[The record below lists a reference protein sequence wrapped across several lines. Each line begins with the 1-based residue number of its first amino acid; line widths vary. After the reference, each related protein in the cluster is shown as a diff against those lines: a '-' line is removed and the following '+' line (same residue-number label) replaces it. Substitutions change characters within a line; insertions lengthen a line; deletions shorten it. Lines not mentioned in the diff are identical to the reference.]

1 MVSITFALSLLH
13 AFSVAANADD
23 ANATI
28 SSAVASV
35 TKSPTTNV
43 NICCKA
49 LQLAL
54 GLKVSYPSSSEYNT
68 FLNNFYSQQESQL
81 SPGCIVSPTS
91 TTDVSISVG
100 ILSILGK
107 LANWSPSCQ
116 FAIKSGGHAP
126 GVSQASINQGVTI
139 NLSPLN
145 FIDVSADQSVVSVG
159 PGARWG
165 EVYLKLDAL
174 QLAVPGGRVNSV
186 GVGGLTVG
194 GGISYFS
201 PRKGF
206 TCDNVKNFE
215 IVLAS
220 GKIVNANANQN
231 SDLYLVLKGG
241 SNNLGVVTRIDF
253 YAFQQGKLWG
263 GNILYPATTA
273 DQQINA
279 LADFSSDPAYDEYAS
294 LITSFAFQPSI
305 GSVVVNNIVYTK
317 PVANPVVYQ
326 PFTAIQPQYSNT
338 LRITNLTDIGS
349 ETGGTFSQLRTLF
362 ITTTFKANKQ
372 MINATYNAWNAAL
385 PSIQSL
391 SNITWS
397 LSFEPAPANIPAKS
411 ASTGG
416 NILGVTP
423 ADGPLIVALLT
434 ATWGNIADD
443 TVVDNTAKTMFETID
458 VYAKASG
465 FYNDWQYLNY
475 AANWQD
481 PIDGLGAV
489 NKAKLQAASR
499 KYDPLGVFQKGVT
512 GGFKLF
518 V

>member
-1 MVSITFALSLLH
+1 MLSITFVLLLLYALS
-13 AFSVAANADD
+13 VATNADD

-28 SSAVASV
+28 DSAVASV
-35 TKSPTTNV
+35 KKSPTTNV

-54 GLKVSYPSSSEYNT
+54 GSKVSYPSSSAYST

-126 GVSQASINQGVTI
+126 GVSQASTNQGVTI

-145 FIDVSADQSVVSVG
+145 SVDVSTDQSVVSVG
-159 PGARWG
+159 PAARWG
-165 EVYLKLDAL
+165 EVYLKLDAV

-215 IVLAS
+215 IVLAG
-220 GKIVNANANQN
+220 GKIVNANVNQN
-231 SDLYLVLKGG
+231 QDLYLALKGG
-241 SNNLGVVTRIDF
+241 SNNLGVVTRIDL

-279 LADFSSDPAYDEYAS
+279 LADFSSNPAYDEYAS

-305 GSVVVNNIVYTK
+305 GSVVVNNIVYIK
-317 PVANPVVYQ
+317 PVANSVVYQ

-362 ITTTFKANKQ
+362 ITSTFKANKQ

-397 LSFEPAPANIPAKS
+397 LSFEPIPVNIPAKS
-411 ASTGG
+411 ASTGE
-416 NILGVTP
+416 NVLRVTP
-423 ADGPLIVALLT
+423 GDGPLIVALLT

-443 TVVDNTAKTMFETID
+443 TVVSNTAKTMFDTID
-458 VYAKASG
+458 AYAKASG

-481 PIDGLGAV
+481 PIDGYGAV
-489 NKAKLQAASR
+489 NKAKLQAASK

>member
-1 MVSITFALSLLH
+1 MLSITFVLPVLYALS
-13 AFSVAANADD
+13 VATNADD

-28 SSAVASV
+28 NSAVTSV
-35 TKSPTTNV
+35 TKSPTTNA

-54 GLKVSYPSSSEYNT
+54 GSKVSYPNTSAYST

-126 GVSQASINQGVTI
+126 GVSQANINQGVTI

-145 FIDVSADQSVVSVG
+145 FIDVSTDQSVVSVG
-159 PGARWG
+159 PAARWG

-220 GKIVNANANQN
+220 GKVVNANANQN
-231 SDLYLVLKGG
+231 PDLYLALKGG

-263 GNILYPATTA
+263 GNVLYPATTA
-273 DQQINA
+273 DQQIDA
-279 LADFSSDPAYDEYAS
+279 LAEFSSNPAYDEYAS
-294 LITSFAFQPSI
+294 LITSFAFQPSV

-317 PVANPVVYQ
+317 PVANPVAYQ

-338 LRITNLTDIGS
+338 LRITNLTDIGG
-349 ETGGTFSQLRTLF
+349 ETAGTITQLRTLF
-362 ITTTFKANKQ
+362 ITTTFEANKQ

-391 SNITWS
+391 SNVTWS
-397 LSFEPAPANIPAKS
+397 LSLEPIPSSVPAKS

-416 NILGVTP
+416 NLLGVTP
-423 ADGPLIVALLT
+423 AEGPLIVALLT
-434 ATWGNIADD
+434 VTWGSIADD
-443 TVVDNTAKTMFETID
+443 TVASNTAKTMFDTID

-465 FYNDWQYLNY
+465 FYNDWQYINY

-481 PIDGLGAV
+481 PIDGYGAV
-489 NKAKLQAASR
+489 NKAKLQAASK

>member
-1 MVSITFALSLLH
+1 MLSITFVLPLLYALS
-13 AFSVAANADD
+13 VATNADD

-28 SSAVASV
+28 NSAVASV

-54 GLKVSYPSSSEYNT
+54 GSKVSYLSSSAYST

-91 TTDVSISVG
+91 TIDVSISVG

-116 FAIKSGGHAP
+116 FAIRSGGHAP
-126 GVSQASINQGVTI
+126 GVSQANINQGVTI
-139 NLSPLN
+139 GLSPLN
-145 FIDVSADQSVVSVG
+145 FIDVSTDHSVVSVG
-159 PGARWG
+159 PGLKWG

-186 GVGGLTVG
+186 GVGGLTIG
-194 GGISYFS
+194 GEWNILFLSQERIHMWTMS
-201 PRKGF
+201 
-206 TCDNVKNFE
+206 KNFE

-220 GKIVNANANQN
+220 GKIVNANANLN
-231 SDLYLVLKGG
+231 PDLYLALKGG

-279 LADFSSDPAYDEYAS
+279 LADFSTGRKSVSIPALYGNSAS
-294 LITSFAFQPSI
+294 ILQH
-305 GSVVVNNIVYTK
+305 
-317 PVANPVVYQ
+317 
-326 PFTAIQPQYSNT
+326 

-349 ETGGTFSQLRTLF
+349 ETGGTFMQLTAPGTPLF
-362 ITTTFKANKQ
+362 PPFNHSPI
-372 MINATYNAWNAAL
+372 L
-385 PSIQSL
+385 PGHYHLNQ
-391 SNITWS
+391 
-397 LSFEPAPANIPAKS
+397 FPVNIPAKS
-411 ASTGG
+411 ASAGG
-416 NILGVTP
+416 NLLGVTP

-443 TVVDNTAKTMFETID
+443 TVVDNTAKNMFDTID
-458 VYAKASG
+458 AYAKASG

-481 PIDGLGAV
+481 PIDGYGAV
-489 NKAKLQAASR
+489 NKAKLQAASKSMIR
-499 KYDPLGVFQKGVT
+499 WVFFRRGLREGLNFCLIEGLLESYLGFRG
-512 GGFKLF
+512 
-518 V
+518 

>member
-1 MVSITFALSLLH
+1 MSSAESDKLLAIISANQTVSPASDLYQDVPSDVLFYDKARSLYNLVVSGVISALSCCGESLQRDRKKHVRAPFLSASVKSHQVKYRDFKYKNPDVPGGEVFDASSLSFLRMLPITLVFPLLC
-13 AFSVAANADD
+13 SISIAANVDD

-28 SSAVASV
+28 NSAVASV

-49 LQLAL
+49 LQFAL
-54 GLKVSYPSSSEYNT
+54 GSKVSYPSSSAYST
-68 FLNNFYSQQESQL
+68 FLTKFYSQQESQL

-100 ILSILGK
+100 ILSALGK
-107 LANWSPSCQ
+107 LTNWSPSCQ

-126 GVSQASINQGVTI
+126 GVNQANINQGVTI

-145 FIDVSADQSVVSVG
+145 SISVSNYQSVVSVG
-159 PGARWG
+159 PAARWG

-174 QLAVPGGRVNSV
+174 QLTVPGGRVNSV
-186 GVGGLTVG
+186 GVRGLTAG
-194 GGISYFS
+194 
-201 PRKGF
+201 
-206 TCDNVKNFE
+206 
-215 IVLAS
+215 
-220 GKIVNANANQN
+220 
-231 SDLYLVLKGG
+231 GG

-253 YAFQQGKLWG
+253 YTLQQGKLWG

-279 LADFSSDPAYDEYAS
+279 LADFSSNPAYDE
-294 LITSFAFQPSI
+294 
-305 GSVVVNNIVYTK
+305 
-317 PVANPVVYQ
+317 
-326 PFTAIQPQYSNT
+326 
-338 LRITNLTDIGS
+338 
-349 ETGGTFSQLRTLF
+349 TLF

-372 MINATYNAWNAAL
+372 MINATYNAWNTAL

-397 LSFEPAPANIPAKS
+397 LSFEPIPVNVPAKS

-416 NILGVTP
+416 NVLSVTP

-443 TVVDNTAKTMFETID
+443 TIASNTAKTMFDTID
-458 VYAKASG
+458 AYAKTSG
-465 FYNDWQYLNY
+465 SYNDWQYLNY

-481 PIDGLGAV
+481 PIDGYGAV
-489 NKAKLQAASR
+489 NKAKLQAASK

>member
-1 MVSITFALSLLH
+1 MLPITLVFPLLCSISI
-13 AFSVAANADD
+13 AANVDD

-28 SSAVASV
+28 NSAVASV

-49 LQLAL
+49 LQFAL
-54 GLKVSYPSSSEYNT
+54 GSKVSYPSSSAYST
-68 FLNNFYSQQESQL
+68 FLTKFYSQQESQL

-100 ILSILGK
+100 ILSALGK
-107 LANWSPSCQ
+107 LTNWSPSCQ

-126 GVSQASINQGVTI
+126 GVNQANINQGVTI

-145 FIDVSADQSVVSVG
+145 SISVSNDQSVVSVG
-159 PGARWG
+159 PAARWG

-174 QLAVPGGRVNSV
+174 QLTVPGGRVNSV
-186 GVGGLTVG
+186 GVGGLTAG

-220 GKIVNANANQN
+220 GKVVNANANQN
-231 SDLYLVLKGG
+231 SDLYLALKGG

-253 YAFQQGKLWG
+253 YTLQQGKLWG

-279 LADFSSDPAYDEYAS
+279 LADFSSNPAYDEYAS
-294 LITSFAFQPSI
+294 LITSFAFQPSV

-372 MINATYNAWNAAL
+372 MINATYNAWNTAL

-397 LSFEPAPANIPAKS
+397 LSFEPIPVNVPAKS

-416 NILGVTP
+416 NVLSVTP

-434 ATWGNIADD
+434 ATWGTLPMILLL
-443 TVVDNTAKTMFETID
+443 VIL
-458 VYAKASG
+458 
-465 FYNDWQYLNY
+465 Q
-475 AANWQD
+475 
-481 PIDGLGAV
+481 
-489 NKAKLQAASR
+489 KLCSTRLTLMR
-499 KYDPLGVFQKGVT
+499 KLLDLITTGSILIMQRIGKIPLT
-512 GGFKLF
+512 DMER
-518 V
+518 

>member
-1 MVSITFALSLLH
+1 MLPITLVFPLLCSISI
-13 AFSVAANADD
+13 AANVND

-28 SSAVASV
+28 NSAVASV

-49 LQLAL
+49 LQFAL
-54 GLKVSYPSSSEYNT
+54 GSKVSYPSSSAYST
-68 FLNNFYSQQESQL
+68 FLTKFYSQQESQL

-100 ILSILGK
+100 ILSALGK
-107 LANWSPSCQ
+107 LTNWSPSCQ

-126 GVSQASINQGVTI
+126 GVNQANINQGVTI
-139 NLSPLN
+139 NLSPLDS
-145 FIDVSADQSVVSVG
+145 ISVSNDQSVVSVG
-159 PGARWG
+159 PAARWG

-174 QLAVPGGRVNSV
+174 QLTVPGGRVNSV

-220 GKIVNANANQN
+220 GKVVNANANQN
-231 SDLYLVLKGG
+231 SDLYLALKGG

-253 YAFQQGKLWG
+253 YTLQQGKLWG

-279 LADFSSDPAYDEYAS
+279 LADFSSNPAYDEYAS
-294 LITSFAFQPSI
+294 LITSFAFQPSV

-372 MINATYNAWNAAL
+372 MINATYNAWNTAL

-397 LSFEPAPANIPAKS
+397 LSFEPIPVNVPAKS

-416 NILGVTP
+416 NVLSVTP

-443 TVVDNTAKTMFETID
+443 TIASNTAKTMFDTID
-458 VYAKASG
+458 AYAKTSG
-465 FYNDWQYLNY
+465 SYNDWQYLNY

-481 PIDGLGAV
+481 PIDGYGAV
-489 NKAKLQAASR
+489 NKAKLQAASK

>member
-1 MVSITFALSLLH
+1 MLRITLFLPLLC
-13 AFSVAANADD
+13 FLPTAAYADD
-23 ANATI
+23 TNATI
-28 SSAVASV
+28 NSAVASV
-35 TKSPTTNV
+35 AKLPTTNL

-54 GLKVSYPSSSEYNT
+54 GSKVSYPGSSAYNT
-68 FLNNFYSQQESQL
+68 FSNNFYSQQESQK

-91 TTDVSISVG
+91 TIDVSISVG

-107 LANWSPSCQ
+107 ITNWNPSCQ

-126 GVSQASINQGVTI
+126 GAGQANINQGVTI
-139 NLSPLN
+139 NLRPLRT
-145 FIDVSADQSVVSVG
+145 ITVSADKSVVSVG
-159 PGARWG
+159 PAATWG
-165 EVYLKLDAL
+165 EVYLMLDSL
-174 QLAVPGGRVNSV
+174 QLTVPGGRVDSV

-215 IVLAS
+215 VVLAN

-231 SDLYLVLKGG
+231 SDLWVALKGG

-253 YAFQQGKLWG
+253 YAFQQGNVWG
-263 GNILYPATTA
+263 GSIINPASTA
-273 DQQINA
+273 NEQIDA
-279 LADFSSDPAYDEYAS
+279 LADFSSNPNYDEYAS
-294 LITSFAFQPSI
+294 LIVSFAFQPSI
-305 GSVVVNNIVYTK
+305 GPVVVNNIVYTK
-317 PVANPVVYQ
+317 PVVDPPVFQ
-326 PFTAIQPQYSNT
+326 SFTAIQPQYSNT
-338 LRITNLTDIGS
+338 LRITNLSDIAGETAGS
-349 ETGGTFSQLRTLF
+349 ATHLRTLF

-372 MINATYNAWNAAL
+372 MIAATYDAWNASL

-391 SNITWS
+391 ANITWS
-397 LSFEPAPANIPAKS
+397 LSLEPIPTNIPAKS
-411 ASTGG
+411 IPAGG

-434 ATWGNIADD
+434 ATWGSSFDDAIA
-443 TVVDNTAKTMFETID
+443 TTTAKNMFNTID
-458 VYAKASG
+458 TFAKTSG
-465 FYNDWQYLNY
+465 YGNDWLYLNY

-481 PIDGLGAV
+481 PIGGYGV
-489 NKAKLQAASR
+489 ENKAKLLAGSR
-499 KYDPLGVFQKGVT
+499 KYDPVGVFQKGVP